1 MNYDKLKTQM
11 LSFAWQNTNEI
22 VDIYGHMSV

>member
-11 LSFAWQNTNEI
+11 LLFAWQNTNEI
-22 VDIYGHMSV
+22 VDIYGHRTV